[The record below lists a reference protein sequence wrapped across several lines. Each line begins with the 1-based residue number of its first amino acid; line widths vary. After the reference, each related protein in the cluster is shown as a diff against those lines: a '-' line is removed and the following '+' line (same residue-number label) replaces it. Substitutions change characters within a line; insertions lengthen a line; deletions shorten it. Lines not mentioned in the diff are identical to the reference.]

1 MYNQSVKGKGGYMQ
15 VNSVSSTN
23 FGSTGKQKIDLE
35 TFANLSD
42 RDLKNLAYARASYDV
57 NDKKH
62 KRINNAIFYSIPVV
76 AGLGAAVNTVA
87 PVVKNSKG
95 AAKKL
100 TGLLRTAKLKNFA
113 KTTALWT
120 SMFLAA
126 DAIFGAKH
134 YLDKKS
140 PTVKEFSEKHPVLS
154 TFTAI
159 GVGLA
164 AVFGVSKGFPK
175 FVKAFKSTQLGK
187 DLLKKEGK
195 LAAKLAD
202 NKLINKLSQKASKI
216 PPAIKSFGKGLLNWG
231 PLMLVLTSIMHTSS
245 HERAK
250 ATEYGKNYET
260 LKTAQS
266 VVRETL
272 DAASEIAEEV

>member
-1 MYNQSVKGKGGYMQ
+1 MYNQSVKGKGVYMQ
-15 VNSVSSTN
+15 VNSVSSANYGTKPSFKSN
-23 FGSTGKQKIDLE
+23 GIDME
-35 TFANLSD
+35 TFVNLSD
-42 RDLKNLAYARASYDV
+42 KDLKNLAYAKASYDV

-87 PVVKNSKG
+87 PALKKSKG

-100 TGLLRTAKLKNFA
+100 TGLLRTARLKNFA

-140 PTVKEFSEKHPVLS
+140 TTAKEFSEKHPVLS

-175 FVKAFKSTQLGK
+175 LLKAMKTTQLGK
-187 DLLKKEGK
+187 DLMKQEGK
-195 LAAKLAD
+195 LATKLAD
-202 NKLINKLSQKASKI
+202 SKLINKLSKMTAKV
-216 PPAIKSFGKGLLNWG
+216 PAAIKSFGKGVLNWG

-245 HERAK
+245 HEHAK
-250 ATEYGKNYET
+250 ATEYAKNYET
-260 LKTAQS
+260 LKTAQA
-266 VVRETL
+266 VAREAF
-272 DAASEIAEEV
+272 AAVEE